1 MWYEICL
8 LSIGIVCFGAFL
20 LVSTLNAHVR
30 DERERNEI
38 MREEMKKVFTTV
50 MRNRLPLVMALL
62 LCSSTQVMAEPEHLG
77 EFCWR
82 LTPFDDIITVDVTQR
97 TPPDMDFAMRVKW
110 IGPLPGGMV
119 AYTLQGGGGGID
131 SYDEQR
137 VSFDFVMHNPSAF
150 FASQRLCRL
159 AASLDLDTF
168 GGVWFADCQGGNS
181 STPFLVKGTL
191 APVVCEGIGFFAR
204 SESGQTNL
212 AGQ

>member
-8 LSIGIVCFGAFL
+8 LSIGIVCAVVFVWMSIEL
-20 LVSTLNAHVR
+20 IRKEEESKK
-30 DERERNEI
+30 I
-38 MREEMKKVFTTV
+38 MRDKLKNIFTSVMKD
-50 MRNRLPLVMALL
+50 RLPIVMALL
-62 LCSSTQVMAEPEHLG
+62 LCSATQVMAQPEHLG

-119 AYTLQGGGGGID
+119 AYTLQGGGEGVD

-137 VSFDFVMHNPSAF
+137 VSFDFVMHNPSTF
-150 FASQRLCRL
+150 FGNRRICRFN
-159 AASLDLDTF
+159 ASLDLDTF
-168 GGVWFADCQGGNS
+168 GGVWFADCLGGVGG
-181 STPFLVKGTL
+181 PGFVVQGTL
-191 APVVCEGIGFFAR
+191 APVVCEGIGFF
-204 SESGQTNL
+204 STSSSSSTPNL